1 MGKILGEK
9 EVTWEY
15 FLYESNRMLQNFV
28 QQTNLELRLNWSDF
42 SVFVIVPAYSEISFY
57 FNDITPKKVE
67 FLYKWADKSR
77 VLMHLKHIFLNPEAD
92 AASGHCFKVF
102 PYFQFWWIL
111 FPLT

>member
-28 QQTNLELRLNWSDF
+28 QQTNLELRLNSSDF
-42 SVFVIVPAYSEISFY
+42 SVFVFVPAYSEISFY

-67 FLYKWADKSR
+67 FLY
-77 VLMHLKHIFLNPEAD
+77 M
-92 AASGHCFKVF
+92 
-102 PYFQFWWIL
+102 
-111 FPLT
+111 